1 MGDAWRSRMDA
12 ARRACVRLA
21 LQGRVVLE
29 QNKGTLD
36 ARQWDAGGRKGIVRV
51 RLARAAAKRKP
62 KRE

>member
-1 MGDAWRSRMDA
+1 MDA